1 MTATEYT
8 KHMILFLLDLRL
20 LSPWLSW
27 SDLGRLE
34 RVSTSHYQSIGTVWQ
49 NELRRLMNAEE
60 DRVQVPTVRGGDLLH
75 AYIGHCPQWQGDCAC
90 FPFPT
95 TRRRQRH
102 CTFWQR
108 FFSWYFSTPT
118 PTPCFYR
125 TTPDRVERWEDVFYF
140 EMTLTRLPSSPECLS
155 VGLASDS
162 HLLQTTGWFVGWTK
176 ESIGVH
182 TDEKV
187 IRQDN
192 KIVHRLDSL
201 ESGDVVG
208 TGWQKYLGL
217 WMVYFTLNGK
227 RIFRKPFPFLNPSAM
242 VLHDPEADFEYE
254 TNFGTKPFK
263 KETR

>member
-1 MTATEYT
+1 MM
-8 KHMILFLLDLRL
+8 MILFLLDLRL

-34 RVSTSHYQSIGTVWQ
+34 RVSQSHYQSIGTVWQ
-49 NELRRLMNAEE
+49 HELRRLMNAEE
-60 DRVQVPTVRGGDLLH
+60 DRIQVPTVRGGDLLH
-75 AYIGHCPQWQGDCAC
+75 AYIGSRQQWQGIGSK
-90 FPFPT
+90 FPLAPST
-95 TRRRQRH
+95 SRPR
-102 CTFWQR
+102 TFWQR
-108 FFSWYFSTPT
+108 FFPWYSPAP

-125 TTPDRVERWEDVFYF
+125 TSLDRVERWEDVYYF
-140 EMTLTRLPSSPECLS
+140 EMKLTHLPPGCLS
-155 VGLASDS
+155 VGLASS
-162 HLLQTTGWFVGWTK
+162 PLLLQTTGWMVGWTHD
-176 ESIGVH
+176 SIGVH

-192 KIVHRLDSL
+192 KIVHRLASL
-201 ESGDVVG
+201 EPGDVVG

-227 RIFRKPFPFLNPSAM
+227 RIFRKPFPFPNPSAV

-263 KETR
+263 EETR